1 MLKTINGSD
10 YMLLVSGGIRNLE
23 KNKTALNDLNVF
35 PVPDGDTGTNM
46 VMTLR
51 FGYEAVQGK
60 SGTLAEMSRTF
71 STAAVFGARGNSGVI
86 VSQFFRGMADGFQG
100 QETADP
106 AQFVAA
112 LESGCKAAYA
122 SVAKPVE
129 GTMLTVVREAA
140 QAVRAALP
148 LQSIDEVVEIFLREA
163 HVSLKNTPQLL
174 PVLKKAGVVD
184 SGGSG
189 IVCFFE
195 GVRRHLAGEAIEETQ
210 SQPQQSQFVDLT
222 GINKDTQFIY
232 GYCVEA
238 LLQLTMETKKFDLEA
253 FRKGLTGLGE
263 SVVATLEGDKVKLH
277 VHPQK
282 LSPVMA
288 FCQQYGEFLTIKI
301 ENMTVQNLQ
310 QQRNAP
316 QAEKFLYDADREKGE
331 FSLVAVA
338 TNPQMQQTFFDM
350 GADVVILSEIAPSA
364 QDFVDAFAL
373 AGTDRILV
381 FPNSANSILTS
392 MQAASLYKQ
401 GKAIVLNSRSAAQ
414 CYAAMGMLDLEGS
427 VEEAV
432 ESANDTISH
441 LFQLCIYKAA
451 KDVKFGTK
459 RVTKDAYFSLCNNN
473 ILHVADTLESV
484 AIQTVQSTLSK
495 EDYSVVTLFYGSD
508 IAQEYIEY
516 LLEKLSESVEDAEF
530 TAVSVGEST
539 CSLTVLFE

>member
-10 YMLLVSGGIRNLE
+10 YLLLVSGGIRNLE

-51 FGYEAVQGK
+51 FGFEAVQGK
-60 SGTLAEMSRTF
+60 SGDLAELSRIF

-100 QETADP
+100 KESADP

-140 QAVRAALP
+140 EAVRKALP

-195 GVRRHLAGEAIEETQ
+195 GVRRHLTGESIEEVEA
-210 SQPQQSQFVDLT
+210 QPQQSQFVDLT

-238 LLQLTMETKKFDLEA
+238 LLQLTMETRKFDLEA
-253 FRKGLTGLGE
+253 FRKGLTRLGE
-263 SVVATLEGDKVKLH
+263 SVVATLESDKVKLH
-277 VHPQK
+277 VHPKK
-282 LSPVMA
+282 LSPVME

-316 QAEKFLYDADREKGE
+316 QAEKFLYDAEREKGE
-331 FSLVAVA
+331 FSVVAVA
-338 TNPQMQQTFFDM
+338 TNPQMQKTFFEM

-364 QDFVDAFAL
+364 QDFLDAFGY

-392 MQAASLYKQ
+392 MQASALYKQ

-427 VEEAV
+427 AEEAV

-451 KDVKFGTK
+451 KDVKFGSK
-459 RVTKDAYFSLCNNN
+459 RVTKDSYFSLCNNN
-473 ILHVADTLESV
+473 ILHVADTLETV
-484 AIQTVQSTLSK
+484 AIQTVQKTLSK
-495 EDYSVVTLFYGSD
+495 EDYAVVTLFYGSD